1 MEFGRIKDFESVDFS
16 LPIDHPGSL
25 KILGGRKSSN
35 ASIYVGC
42 PIWSDDGFVGKIYPL
57 KAQPRNYVKY
67 YSQQFNAIELNIS
80 HYRELDPTTIKR
92 WCEVTSND
100 FKFCPKVHQYISHTP
115 LLLQNQ
121 KWMNEFMERQLLFKH
136 KLGLPFLQLPPNYDS
151 SKINDLLSFL
161 DGLSYTNIAIELR
174 HESWFNNEQTLKTIC
189 NYFYKNGITF
199 LITDVEGRRDLAH
212 MRLTTKKAF
221 VRFIAND
228 LHKTDFERINTWT
241 QRIAIWIDNGLE
253 ELYFFMHTPTNEL
266 MPDLVIYFTKELYKQ
281 TRIKI
286 KPPTI
291 LNNQD
296 PQFLLNCD

>member
-1 MEFGRIKDFESVDFS
+1 MEFGRIKEFESVDFT
-16 LPIDHPGSL
+16 LPEDHPGSI
-25 KILGGRKSSN
+25 KILGGKKSSN
-35 ASIYVGC
+35 VNIYVGC

-57 KAQPRNYVKY
+57 RAQPRNYVKY
-67 YSQQFNAIELNIS
+67 YSQQFNTIELNIS
-80 HYRELDPTTIKR
+80 HYRELDPVTIKR

-115 LLLQNQ
+115 LLYQNQ
-121 KWMNEFMERQLLFKH
+121 KWMNEFMERKLLFKN

-161 DGLSYTNIAIELR
+161 DGLHHTNIAIELR
-174 HESWFNNEQTLKTIC
+174 HESWFSNEQILKTIC

-212 MRLTTKKAF
+212 MRLTTKKTF
-221 VRFIAND
+221 IRFIAND
-228 LHKTDFERINTWT
+228 LHKTDFERLNEWVK
-241 QRIAIWIDNGLE
+241 RIGAWIENGLE
-253 ELYFFMHTPTNEL
+253 ELYFYMHTPCNEL
-266 MPDLVIYFTKELYKQ
+266 MPDLVIYFAKELYKQ

-286 KPPTI
+286 KTPKI
-291 LNNQD
+291 LNDQD